1 MSVKTLQLGN
11 NLLSDLTS
19 FGHLINLQYLD
30 IFNNGME
37 GLTGLSSLLHLRDL
51 SVESNKVESFQ
62 ALQHMD
68 ALIRL
73 NLSRNCI
80 TQLDFRCKGEGIALV
95 MTEFINSRKLYLS
108 GNPMTRD
115 SKQSEELQRHLG
127 SGSQNALFDD
137 LGSPNAQDWLR
148 RDIGFWRSLLDT
160 TYVKQSVYRSA
171 VMRSCSCLTR
181 FDGEETQTK
190 ERERIPVVL
199 GDLLDTYGRD
209 YLDQRHPENEDLD
222 FDDAVEQ
229 ELQAAGHDLGEPYT
243 SSSSS
248 SSNGSEWSTAYVDI
262 NDNPFLKL
270 QQSGCPQQS
279 LVRPRARANPS
290 PRTELPHLMNLTNP
304 ATTTQKQSS
313 GAMQE
318 AALVGLEGQE
328 LDDDFASVGAGRRT
342 AVQDWE
348 DEINQVISTSIKL
361 TRSSPLTLEY
371 FGLDHYQQTNP
382 SGPVAA
388 SVTFPHH
395 GAARN
400 RTSIP
405 AAPSK
410 GMFNHQK
417 TASRVSQV
425 FGQGSNIFGLGSQCQ
440 TLARDMERS

>member
-1 MSVKTLQLGN
+1 MRN

-80 TQLDFRCKGEGIALV
+80 TQLDFRCRNNLKSFSDILALV
-95 MTEFINSRKLYLS
+95 PRMRSLTTL
-108 GNPMTRD
+108 
-115 SKQSEELQRHLG
+115 
-127 SGSQNALFDD
+127 D
-137 LGSPNAQDWLR
+137 L

-304 ATTTQKQSS
+304 ATTTQKQ
-313 GAMQE
+313 
-318 AALVGLEGQE
+318 
-328 LDDDFASVGAGRRT
+328 
-342 AVQDWE
+342 
-348 DEINQVISTSIKL
+348 
-361 TRSSPLTLEY
+361 
-371 FGLDHYQQTNP
+371 
-382 SGPVAA
+382 
-388 SVTFPHH
+388 
-395 GAARN
+395 
-400 RTSIP
+400 
-405 AAPSK
+405 
-410 GMFNHQK
+410 
-417 TASRVSQV
+417 
-425 FGQGSNIFGLGSQCQ
+425 
-440 TLARDMERS
+440 